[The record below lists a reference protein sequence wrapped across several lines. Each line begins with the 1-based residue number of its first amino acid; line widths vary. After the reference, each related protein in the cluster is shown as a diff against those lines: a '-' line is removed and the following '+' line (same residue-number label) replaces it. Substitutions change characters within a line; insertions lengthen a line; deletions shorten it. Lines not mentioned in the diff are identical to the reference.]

1 MAYPFTAIC
10 KLSYTP
16 AEGYKLSQSEL
27 LHFSYRQSRVK
38 NKVRGITKVNKWRV
52 MSAKS

>member
-10 KLSYTP
+10 KLFYTP

-27 LHFSYRQSRVK
+27 LHFSYGQSKVK